1 MGGGGLKNFPKMNNR
16 GGGGGGG
23 RLFGTLEYTFN
34 SVGKTENYVTV
45 NKLP

>member
-1 MGGGGLKNFPKMNNR
+1 MGGGGGLKNFPKMNNR
-16 GGGGGGG
+16 GGGGGG